1 MNDKERS
8 LGMVLKHLY
17 VLFPV
22 HKTLS
27 PGELKTSLNS
37 RYPARYS
44 EYYQLLTH
52 FITIMNSPRR
62 VKERGYYITQKEDI
76 ISSLY
81 ILERVYLKDYRVAE
95 EQARDFYLQVKSVLP
110 AKAVFTRTVLQ
121 NLLDM
126 PKTTLHHRLTLLADH
141 GYLERTGGHKNRG
154 YEYRL
159 K

>member
-17 VLFPV
+17 LLFPV
-22 HKTLS
+22 QETLS
-27 PGELKTSLNS
+27 PGELKTSLNN

-81 ILERVYLKDYRVAE
+81 ILERVCLKDYRDRE

-110 AKAVFTRTVLQ
+110 QNSGFTRHSLQ

-126 PKTTLHHRLTLLADH
+126 PKTTLHDRLKLLAEH